1 MATNDVGVLL
11 FGGRRTP
18 RSLRGLPGISPDEV
32 TDFRRVIVV
41 GADADLASVLKRL
54 LRADRLDIE
63 VAHVRRPWGAG
74 RALSGRA
81 SRIPLIRDETGSVI
95 VGSAVWVGE
104 QGLERGDAP
113 AKLVGEA
120 VVDDTVLFDGEVT
133 GVRVEPIPDQPGLRA
148 TVLSRHMR
156 PGRWVTGRAAQ
167 LGTPGAFVVRDG
179 ELSTRAVKR
188 STFYRHTQGWLA
200 VH

>member
-18 RSLRGLPGISPDEV
+18 RSLRGLPGISPEEV

-54 LRADRLDIE
+54 LRAERRDIE
-63 VAHVRRPWGAG
+63 VAHLHRPWGAG

-81 SRIPLIRDETGSVI
+81 TRVPLIRDETGSVI
-95 VGSAVWVGE
+95 VGAAVWVGE

-133 GVRVEPIPDQPGLRA
+133 GVRVEPIADQPGLRA

-200 VH
+200 IR

>member
-1 MATNDVGVLL
+1 MATHDVGVLL

-18 RSLRGLPGISPDEV
+18 RSLRGLPGISPEEV

-81 SRIPLIRDETGSVI
+81 TRVPLIRDETGSVI
-95 VGSAVWVGE
+95 VGAAVWVG
-104 QGLERGDAP
+104 ANS
-113 AKLVGEA
+113 ALVGEA
-120 VVDDTVLFDGEVT
+120 VVDDTVLFDGEVA
-133 GVRVEPIPDQPGLRA
+133 GVRVEPIADQPGLRA
-148 TVLSRHMR
+148 TVLSRRMR

-167 LGTPGAFVVRDG
+167 LGTPGALVVRDG
-179 ELSTRAVKR
+179 EPSTRAVKR
-188 STFYRHTQGWLA
+188 STFYRHTQGWLS